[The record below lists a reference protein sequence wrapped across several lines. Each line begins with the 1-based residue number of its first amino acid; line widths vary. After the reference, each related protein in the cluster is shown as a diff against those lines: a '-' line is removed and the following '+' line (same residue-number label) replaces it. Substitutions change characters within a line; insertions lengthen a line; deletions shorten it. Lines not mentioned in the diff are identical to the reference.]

1 MAGYLERYDATPDEE
16 KWRLVRGWI
25 DQEPLPFFKE
35 LREAR
40 PVLVTPVCTLLARY
54 DDIIEAL
61 NMPRIFTVALYL
73 PKMQNGIY
81 LMAHDDDALHTR
93 EKSLMQGMLN
103 RDDLPQVRTMVGKMS
118 KALLDAANGHM
129 DAINGYCRM
138 VPATLV
144 QEYFGL
150 TGVDKKDLI

>member
-61 NMPRIFTVALYL
+61 NMPTIFTVALYL
-73 PKMQNGIY
+73 PKMRNGIY
-81 LMAHDDDALHTR
+81 LMAHDDDALHYR
-93 EKSLMQGMLN
+93 EKSIMEGLLN
-103 RDDLPQVRTMVGKMS
+103 RDDIPRVRAMV
-118 KALLDAANGHM
+118 ANIATQLLDGANGKLE
-129 DAINGYCRM
+129 AINGF
-138 VPATLV
+138 P
-144 QEYFGL
+144 
-150 TGVDKKDLI
+150 